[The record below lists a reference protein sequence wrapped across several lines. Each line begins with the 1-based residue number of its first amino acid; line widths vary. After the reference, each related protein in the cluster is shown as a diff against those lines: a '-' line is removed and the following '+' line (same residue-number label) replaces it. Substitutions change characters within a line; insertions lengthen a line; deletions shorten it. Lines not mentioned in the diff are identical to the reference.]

1 MSYTHIKIALAMD
14 ECGTPLPGVESAEE
28 EGPKMKVEEPSR
40 VSMDTVIDRG
50 ANGGMA
56 SGGGAT
62 RAQQGGVLRRK
73 MPSFMGGVA
82 ATKRSNTNVG

>member
-40 VSMDTVIDRG
+40 VSTDTVIDRG

-56 SGGGAT
+56 SGGAIGA
-62 RAQQGGVLRRK
+62 QGGGYFDGSCRVL
-73 MPSFMGGVA
+73 
-82 ATKRSNTNVG
+82 